1 MLAPP
6 HELANKQ
13 SGVAA
18 ARGHLHFGLCTRK
31 SVPHKEQKRD
41 FYLSVANLG
50 IDGTV
55 HALEAVLSTQ
65 TMEEEWAEGG
75 VFLPIGVWQTKG
87 FDIQK
92 IQEKSGPEDLSE
104 HPVLGTVYRVRL
116 QSSTFK
122 RKRALTRESRIR
134 APTKLPSVGST
145 TLAIEDGDP
154 NTSSSSSSDTSSSS
168 SDDKKKK
175 NKSKKSK
182 KDKKKAKKA
191 KKDKKKKDTKD
202 KKKPQ
207 DDSHMLTLA
216 RICARSSHL
225 PRRRHSRSGSGFAY
239 AATPLACRFVPQT
252 CTVDGTVAR
261 ARS

>member
-41 FYLSVANLG
+41 FYASVANLG

-55 HALEAVLSTQ
+55 QALEAVLSTQ

-168 SDDKKKK
+168 SDDKKKEEK
-175 NKSKKSK
+175 CKEVQERQEESEEGKER
-182 KDKKKAKKA
+182 
-191 KKDKKKKDTKD
+191 
-202 KKKPQ
+202 Q
-207 DDSHMLTLA
+207 EEEGYE
-216 RICARSSHL
+216 RQEE
-225 PRRRHSRSGSGFAY
+225 
-239 AATPLACRFVPQT
+239 AA
-252 CTVDGTVAR
+252 G
-261 ARS
+261 